1 MHPHSLTYLE
11 LNPEGAQAP
20 REPSPLAI
28 VCGACVA
35 LAGLWLTC
43 AFFLSL

>member
-1 MHPHSLTYLE
+1 MRPHSLTYLE

-20 REPSPLAI
+20 REPSPLTI

-35 LAGLWLTC
+35 LAGFLLSC
-43 AFFLSL
+43 AFLLSL